1 MFRII
6 LLFLLFTFL
15 LPINAQENNAVIPVP
30 KLERDF
36 YDWYER
42 HKQVVEQASK
52 KKHDLIF
59 IGDSITHMFG
69 GTPKSNKILGGE
81 VWDKY
86 YKKRNVM
93 NMGFGWDR
101 TQNVLWRLNEGEFK
115 NQSPKV
121 CVILIG
127 TNNLSGTKNCRAN
140 NADEVVEGITA
151 VCEKVHKL
159 SPSTKIVLL
168 GILPRKGP
176 KFEIIKQINPKL
188 KGLGEKDYIT
198 LLDMT
203 AKFSDKDGKIK
214 SELFKDGVHPNSK
227 GYQLWAETMEPVLEK
242 LLK

>member
-1 MFRII
+1 MFRTISLL
-6 LLFLLFTFL
+6 LLFSFISFVQ
-15 LPINAQENNAVIPVP
+15 AEKNNAVVPVP

-36 YDWYER
+36 YDWYKR
-42 HKQVVEQASK
+42 HAQVVEQASK

-69 GTPKSNKILGGE
+69 GSPQSNKVLGGE
-81 VWDKY
+81 VWEKY
-86 YKKRNVM
+86 YEKRNTM

-115 NQSPKV
+115 NQTPKV

-159 SPSTKIVLL
+159 SPSTKIILL
-168 GILPRKGP
+168 GILPRKGA

-188 KGLGEKDYIT
+188 KVLGEKDYIT

-203 AKFSDKDGKIK
+203 SKFTDEKGVIRND
-214 SELFKDGVHPNSK
+214 LFKDGVHPNLK
-227 GYQLWAETMEPVLEK
+227 GYKIWAETMEPVLEK